1 LLSLPHG
8 QHFNLGGG
16 GGGRPPG
23 RVRRIGRIGRIV
35 GWAVVGWTEG
45 GKRVVSFDSGE
56 IGDRL
61 GDMQKILPLFLAAAV
76 FAVGACSN
84 HDKPKKSSAHIYPGD
99 APTIKFMDEPE
110 AAGGPIKGY

>member
-1 LLSLPHG
+1 M
-8 QHFNLGGG
+8 GGSWV
-16 GGGRPPG
+16 GRSWVG
-23 RVRRIGRIGRIV
+23 RVG
-35 GWAVVGWTEG
+35 GWTEG
-45 GKRVVSFDSGE
+45 GKHVVSFDSGE

-61 GDMQKILPLFLAAAV
+61 GGMQKILPLFLAAAV

>member
-1 LLSLPHG
+1 M
-8 QHFNLGGG
+8 GGSW
-16 GGGRPPG
+16 
-23 RVRRIGRIGRIV
+23 V
-35 GWAVVGWTEG
+35 AGWTEG
-45 GKRVVSFDSGE
+45 GKSVVSFDSGE